1 VVMQSENALDYS
13 HLSDRLFTLNDK
25 IIYLAVIN
33 IYGEVVKQ
41 YTRSSTVNSPKEEAA
56 TQFHHIAVATSIL
69 TFENI
74 KFMLL
79 EKSNMKIAIINVD
92 EDSLIIGIDKN
103 ASWLDIADIFNLLP
117 DLMSSPH
124 SPPILE

>member
-1 VVMQSENALDYS
+1 MQSKNALDYS
-13 HLSDRLFTLNDK
+13 HLSDKLFTLNDK

-41 YTRSSTVNSPKEEAA
+41 YTRNWTVNSPKEEAA
-56 TQFHHIAVATSIL
+56 NQLHHIAVATSIL

-79 EKSNMKIAIINVD
+79 EKSNMKIVIINVD

-103 ASWLDIADIFNLLP
+103 ASWLDIADIFNLLT

-124 SPPILE
+124 SPLILE